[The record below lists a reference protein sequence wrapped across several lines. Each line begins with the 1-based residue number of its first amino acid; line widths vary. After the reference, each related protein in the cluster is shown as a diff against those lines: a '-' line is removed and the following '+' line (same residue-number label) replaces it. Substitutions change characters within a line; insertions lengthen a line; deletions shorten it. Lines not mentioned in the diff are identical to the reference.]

1 MEKEAYLFVANTLV
15 WIGVGGYLMVLS
27 RVQARLK
34 KRLERLETPRDHD
47 A

>member
-1 MEKEAYLFVANTLV
+1 MEKETYLFVANALV
-15 WIGVGGYLMVLS
+15 WIGVGGYLLFLS
-27 RVQARLK
+27 RAQARLK